1 MKKDIGK
8 KVIIILAS
16 MIALYVGYLASGI
29 LKLLETMPDEFG
41 KCIMQVLSEPFNN
54 YFNDYTPILMI
65 ICLIIF
71 ECICMLIIGIRA
83 KKSSVNQK
91 KEKTLKTETDEDRE
105 EIHQAYEGYTVSNI
119 MSNEELDT
127 KLGEETGDSADFV
140 SIEDIEK
147 LNHSNL
153 IEGEDNPT
161 VRMEE
166 AEPEPILDNSTEA
179 NDGDSDSTYIDD
191 LYVELYDEYTT
202 EQLDEMI
209 RVLKYM
215 KNVDA
220 DTLRNMFPPSME
232 AGQIKDYINIF
243 YG

>member
-1 MKKDIGK
+1 MKKDFEK
-8 KVIIILAS
+8 KIIIILAS
-16 MIALYVGYLASGI
+16 IIALYVGYLASGI

-41 KCIMQVLSEPFNN
+41 KCIMQVLSEPFKN
-54 YFNDYTPILMI
+54 YFNDYTPIFMI

-83 KKSSVNQK
+83 RKTSVNQK
-91 KEKTLKTETDEDRE
+91 KEKSLKTETNEDRE

-119 MSNEELDT
+119 MNNEELDT
-127 KLGEETGDSADFV
+127 KLGEETGDGADFV

-147 LNHSNL
+147 LNHSKP
-153 IEGEDNPT
+153 IDGE
-161 VRMEE
+161 
-166 AEPEPILDNSTEA
+166 EPEPEPEPEPVNSSESDN
-179 NDGDSDSTYIDD
+179 DSTYIDD

-209 RVLKYM
+209 RVLDYM

-220 DTLRNMFPPSME
+220 DTLRNMFPSSME